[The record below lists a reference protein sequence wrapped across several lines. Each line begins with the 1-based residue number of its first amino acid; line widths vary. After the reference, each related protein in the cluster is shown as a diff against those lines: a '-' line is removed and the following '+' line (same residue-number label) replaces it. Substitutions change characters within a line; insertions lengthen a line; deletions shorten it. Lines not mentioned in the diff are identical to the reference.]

1 MGEFIK
7 QKWVDF
13 LFSLIVSLL
22 ACLITISATSKN
34 RNEDFVNGKAD
45 KSYVD
50 DQNTQIRTEIQRGD
64 EQNKNDLDAFK
75 KASAEKDAIILDYL
89 KSIDSKQNIILSRTR

>member
-22 ACLITISATSKN
+22 ACLITISATNKN
-34 RNEDFVNGKAD
+34 RDEDIVNGKAD

-50 DQNTQIRTEIQRGD
+50 GQNKQIRTEIQKGD
-64 EQNKNDLDAFK
+64 EQNRNDLESFK
-75 KASAEKDAIILDYL
+75 KASAEKDAIILEYL
-89 KSIDSKQNIILSRTR
+89 KSIDSKQNIILNRTK